1 MRSGKATIKDVA
13 RESGVSTSTVGYI
26 LSGNDTYKF
35 KDETRK
41 LVEATAAKLN
51 YRPNPIASSFRK
63 QKNNIIIGIVGNV
76 YRYVDALHVKAL
88 EKSLRLRG
96 YNLMV
101 QFLMGMSDR
110 DKINFFKKVYLWGSG
125 IIIVDFG
132 ITDEKCKKELATL
145 LRTAPPTVSLYSP
158 FEGSAVNYTKVN
170 WGDSFSLVADYL
182 TKEKRSTVG
191 CCLGF
196 EDQRIFKKF
205 SPAMV
210 ANGIDPVMLIPDK
223 SVGYCCYYETGR
235 IIARKLLSGKSLPQ
249 ALYCVSDEIT
259 FSIIEAFHKAGV
271 KVPEDVL
278 IISGGD
284 SEFYPWF
291 NCQVPVLMHDI
302 DTLSKKAAND
312 LIDRA
317 ERGETVCGSSK
328 CIATIEQKMIF
339 PETLR
344 LKDN

>member
-1 MRSGKATIKDVA
+1 MRQSKATIKDVA

-26 LSGNDTYKF
+26 LSGNNTYKF
-35 KDETRK
+35 KAETKK
-41 LVEATAAKLN
+41 LVEQAAARLN

-88 EKSLRLRG
+88 EKNLRLRG

-110 DKINFFKKVYLWGSG
+110 DKLNFFKKVYSWGSG
-125 IIIVDFG
+125 IVVIDFG
-132 ITDEKCKKELATL
+132 ITDEKCKKELAKL
-145 LRTAPPTVSLYSP
+145 LKTAPPTVSLFSP
-158 FEGSAVNYTKVN
+158 FEGSMVNYTRVN
-170 WGDSFSLVADYL
+170 WGDSFNLIADYL
-182 TKEKRSTVG
+182 KKEQRFTVG

-196 EDQRIFKKF
+196 EDQRVFNNF
-205 SPAMV
+205 SEAM
-210 ANGIDPVMLIPDK
+210 ALRGLDPVMLIPDE
-223 SVGYCCYYETGR
+223 SVGYCCYYETGQ
-235 IIARKLLSGKSLPQ
+235 IIAKKLLESKDLPQ
-249 ALYCVSDEIT
+249 ALYCISDEIT
-259 FSIIEAFHKAGV
+259 FSIIQVFDKAGI

-302 DTLSKKAAND
+302 DALAKKAADD

-317 ERGETVCGSSK
+317 ERGETFCGSGK
-328 CIATIEQKMIF
+328 CIETIKQEMIF
-339 PETLR
+339 PEQQG
-344 LKDN
+344 